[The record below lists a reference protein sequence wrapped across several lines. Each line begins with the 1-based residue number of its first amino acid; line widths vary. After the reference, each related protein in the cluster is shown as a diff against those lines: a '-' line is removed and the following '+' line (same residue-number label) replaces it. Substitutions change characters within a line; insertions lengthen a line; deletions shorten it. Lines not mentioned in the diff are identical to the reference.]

1 MDNFLRLTRGA
12 IGNCNDDIVNGFT
25 DINTQKTN
33 FYAQYDADSIA
44 EANYQANKDFVDQ
57 QFGYMLNSFN
67 TGVYFNAGMF
77 YARIFNVLVPA
88 GEHTETE
95 EPVAEEPVAEEPV
108 TEESAFIK
116 E

>member
-1 MDNFLRLTRGA
+1 
-12 IGNCNDDIVNGFT
+12 
-25 DINTQKTN
+25 
-33 FYAQYDADSIA
+33 
-44 EANYQANKDFVDQ
+44 
-57 QFGYMLNSFN
+57 MLNSFN